1 MRNSIRREET
11 GRVATYAAVVLGVA
25 ALAAIA
31 VLAIDV
37 VLLVFAAILLAI
49 MLRGLAKQLATRT
62 RLGPRASLLVVGLAL
77 PAALLLGGWALSATI
92 GNQFAELANAL
103 PPAVATLRE
112 RVEGL
117 QWVERLSAW
126 LPSPSSLASGRGD
139 VLGRITGFFSVTLGA
154 MANVLLA
161 LAIGAYLAADARL
174 YTDGF
179 ARLFP
184 QERRARV
191 HAVLDELG
199 STLGWWLA
207 STSMSMTVVGVS
219 TWIGLTLL
227 GFPLAA
233 PLAVIAAVLTFIPN
247 LGPLLSVVPAL
258 LVALAESPVR
268 ALHVLLLYGAIQF
281 VESYLVTPLLQKR
294 MVSLPPALTI
304 VAQVLAG
311 VLFGPLGLLLA
322 APLTA
327 TALVL
332 VRRLYVD
339 GVLGERVEPMGPSN
353 GR

>member
-1 MRNSIRREET
+1 MPKTITRAEA
-11 GRVATYAAVVLGVA
+11 GRVAAYAAVVLGI
-25 ALAAIA
+25 ALVAAIA

-37 VLLVFAAILLAI
+37 VLLVFAAILVAI
-49 MLRGLAKQLATRT
+49 LLRGLAKRLAEHTP
-62 RLGPRASLLVVGLAL
+62 LGPRAALAVVGLAV
-77 PAALLLGGWALSATI
+77 PALLVAGGWALAHAI
-92 GNQFAELANAL
+92 GNQFADLAHAIPQAVEAL
-103 PPAVATLRE
+103 RQRLAAVE
-112 RVEGL
+112 
-117 QWVERLSAW
+117 WIDRLASW

-154 MANVLLA
+154 FANVLLA
-161 LAIGAYLAADARL
+161 LAVGTYLAADARL
-174 YTDGF
+174 YVDGF

-184 QERRARV
+184 PVRRARV
-191 HAVLDELG
+191 REVLDELG
-199 STLGWWLA
+199 STLGWWIA
-207 STSMSMTVVGVS
+207 STSMSMAVVGLA
-219 TWIGLTLL
+219 TWAGLALL

-233 PLAVIAAVLTFIPN
+233 PLAVIAALLTFIPN

-268 ALHVLLLYGAIQF
+268 ALHVLLLYGGIQL

-311 VLFGPLGLLLA
+311 VLFGALGLLLA

-327 TALVL
+327 TGLVL
-332 VRRLYVD
+332 VRRLYLD
-339 GVLGERVEPMGPSN
+339 GVLGERVEPLGPSN